1 MSGRIL
7 IAYISRKGSTAEIAR
22 AVGKELEAAGYAVD
36 VADMKTVTS
45 LTGYDAVIIG
55 APLYMGRMVRDV
67 GKFVG
72 HHREQLVALPVAAF
86 AVGIAPVSKEAGSVE
101 YGMKKLHSSLTPLK
115 PVATTLFAGRLDP
128 TQMSFI
134 SRKMMEMAKIPSGD
148 FRDWNAIASW
158 AQTLPGL
165 LRVGSITG

>member
-22 AVGKELEAAGYAVD
+22 AVGKELEAEGCTVDIAEMKTIASLAGYEAV
-36 VADMKTVTS
+36 V
-45 LTGYDAVIIG
+45 IG
-55 APLYMGRMVRDV
+55 APLYMGRMVGDV

-72 HHREQLVALPVAAF
+72 RHREQLVALPVAAF

-101 YGMKKLHSSLTPLK
+101 YGMKKLHGSLTPLK

-158 AQTLPGL
+158 AKSLPGL
-165 LRVGSITG
+165 LKVESVSD